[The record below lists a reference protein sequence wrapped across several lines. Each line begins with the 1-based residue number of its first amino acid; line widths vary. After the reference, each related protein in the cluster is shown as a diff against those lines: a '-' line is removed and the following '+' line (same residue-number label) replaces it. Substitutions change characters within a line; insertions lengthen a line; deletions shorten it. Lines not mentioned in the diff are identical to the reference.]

1 MVVSCFC
8 FQPGFYTTL
17 LTVFVDHSMDV
28 NIRWQAVLY
37 FKNGVDRSVSH
48 QREKQNN
55 SEETEHSF
63 SGIGGKMLPTVSV
76 MRKKWA
82 CGRV

>member
-37 FKNGVDRSVSH
+37 FKNGVDRSVSKK
-48 QREKQNN
+48 RKAKQFRRNR
-55 SEETEHSF
+55 TQF